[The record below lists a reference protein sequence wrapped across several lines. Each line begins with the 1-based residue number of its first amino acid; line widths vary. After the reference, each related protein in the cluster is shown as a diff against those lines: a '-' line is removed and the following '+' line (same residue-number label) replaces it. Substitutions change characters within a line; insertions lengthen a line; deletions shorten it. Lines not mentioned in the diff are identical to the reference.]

1 VRESLTLLV
10 KYRLLREEVESLV
23 GQAVQTVVTE
33 SPSWLPHR
41 DDLVN
46 MLVEALETKASWVD
60 LFGVTG
66 ELNVPGNDAQGELL
80 EPLRTVKE
88 VLRANRHSYPP
99 QGNWR
104 EVKIPVDVPRMSIL
118 AAARIR
124 ILSTPFSTEVSTGD
138 LPPLYAG
145 QPISAM
151 LTITTS
157 FHWGESKNQSNRR
170 YMLRFDVEEMVKE
183 WLVSGQKRGDFSA
196 TDGSTF
202 TVPITLI
209 ALHHGEL
216 SLPKVAVT
224 PLPLT
229 GELMMGSM
237 PIPSTDTYQIHGAEK
252 VLVLPRGGR
261 STFVVGMGGEIA
273 Q

>member
-1 VRESLTLLV
+1 
-10 KYRLLREEVESLV
+10 
-23 GQAVQTVVTE
+23 
-33 SPSWLPHR
+33 
-41 DDLVN
+41 
-46 MLVEALETKASWVD
+46 VD

-66 ELNVPGNDAQGELL
+66 EPNVPSKDTQGELL
-80 EPLRTVKE
+80 EPLQRVE
-88 VLRANRHSYPP
+88 EILRAHRHPSPP
-99 QGNWR
+99 QGIWR
-104 EVKIPVDVPRMSIL
+104 EIKIPVDVPRMSIV

-124 ILSTPFSTEVSTGD
+124 ILSAPSSIEDSTGH

-157 FHWGESKNQSNRR
+157 FHWGENRTCSNRR

-183 WLVSGQKRGDFSA
+183 WLVSGRKRGDFSA

-202 TVPITLI
+202 AVPITLI

-216 SLPKVAVT
+216 ALPKVAVT

-229 GELMMGSM
+229 GELTMGTM
-237 PIPSTDTYQIHGAEK
+237 AIPSTDTWQVHGAER

-261 STFVVGMGGEIA
+261 STFVVGMGGEITP
-273 Q
+273 